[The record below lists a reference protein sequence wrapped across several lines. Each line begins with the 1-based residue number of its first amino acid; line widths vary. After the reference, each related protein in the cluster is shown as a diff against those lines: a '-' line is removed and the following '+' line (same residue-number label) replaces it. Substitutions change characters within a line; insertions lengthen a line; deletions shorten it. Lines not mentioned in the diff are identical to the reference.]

1 MMELYIRSFL
11 LCYNL
16 YDSRH
21 RRLGKVC
28 RDLWRKQRLRV
39 YDAGGHPVCTVWQQ
53 GESACV
59 SRDGELLFCRPFR
72 HRTASGFR
80 LRPPAAQSMEIPTP
94 WGIFTLVQEEK
105 RDFTLFQDSRKVGEI
120 RRMLSPVKEL
130 RLTSPQ
136 EEPAPFG
143 GSRFSLACLML
154 HDDDFE
160 TV

>member
-1 MMELYIRSFL
+1 MTAGTGGWGRSAGISGGNSG
-11 LCYNL
+11 CGYTTPAGTPSAPSG
-16 YDSRH
+16 SR
-21 RRLGKVC
+21 GN
-28 RDLWRKQRLRV
+28 
-39 YDAGGHPVCTVWQQ
+39 P
-53 GESACV
+53 
-59 SRDGELLFCRPFR
+59 RPFR

-105 RDFTLFQDSRKVGEI
+105 RDFTLFQDARKVGEI

-136 EEPAPFG
+136 EEPALFG
-143 GSRFSLACLML
+143 GIVFSLACLML